1 MTSRRKLLAAASTV
15 VGAAGLVFGSGAF
28 TRVESDR
35 NFDLAIAPDDDA
47 LLEIAPSGVDS
58 TVTTNEDGVLEFDAE
73 SLGLAA
79 QTTATVGRFKSV
91 DIDDPE
97 EFIVEAFLI
106 RNNTQNA
113 VDISVSIGTDADLD
127 IKCVFSE
134 TNPTVDEPV
143 PVDNAHVA
151 TTTEGAEISDLGA
164 GDEVFGGVIVDTSNV
179 DGPEEV
185 SAIFDISAERT
196 GGGES

>member
-1 MTSRRKLLAAASTV
+1 MPTRRRLLATV
-15 VGAAGLVFGSGAF
+15 SAVAGVAGLTFGSGAF
-28 TRVESDR
+28 TRVEGDR
-35 NFDLAIAPDDDA
+35 NLDLAIAPDDEA
-47 LLEIAPSGVDS
+47 LLEISPSGVDS
-58 TVTTNEDGVLEFDAE
+58 AVTTNEDGVLEFDAE

-79 QTTATVGRFKSV
+79 QTTATVGRFGSV
-91 DIDDPE
+91 NIENPDE
-97 EFIVEAFLI
+97 LLVEAFLI

-113 VDISVSIGTDADLD
+113 VDVSIGIEAEGGLN
-127 IKCVFSE
+127 IKSVFSE
-134 TNPTVDEPV
+134 TNPTVEEPV
-143 PVDNAHVA
+143 QVENARVA
-151 TTTEGAEISDLGA
+151 TTTDDAEISDLGA